1 MLPEQKIWN
10 LSNTNSLPTLF
21 GQQHSVLC
29 YGHFN
34 IIHPGHIRY
43 LEYAKSLG
51 KRLIVAVQ
59 GDQMLT
65 HSGNSHHFTA
75 QERAMGLAWLH
86 IVDGVLILDRGDL
99 AEVIQL
105 LQPNSLVLGK
115 EFEKDRQGQLK
126 ESLKVLQ
133 AVGGKIV
140 YHAGEV
146 HYATTDLLREEPRDL
161 QRDRWQQFQQACQ
174 RQQLDLEQLNL
185 ALSRFRQSSLLVL
198 GDTIVDQY

>member
-29 YGHFN
+29 DRHFN

-146 HYATTDLLREEPRDL
+146 H
-161 QRDRWQQFQQACQ
+161 
-174 RQQLDLEQLNL
+174 
-185 ALSRFRQSSLLVL
+185 
-198 GDTIVDQY
+198 